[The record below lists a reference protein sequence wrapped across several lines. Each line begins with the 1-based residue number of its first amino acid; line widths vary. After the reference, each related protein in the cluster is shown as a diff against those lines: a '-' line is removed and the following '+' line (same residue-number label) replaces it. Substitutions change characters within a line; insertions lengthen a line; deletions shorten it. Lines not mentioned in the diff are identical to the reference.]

1 MQCITEKWQNA
12 WTSSIHGEF
21 YRKIE
26 PTVSSKIKYSHSSRA
41 KEVTVSRLRFG
52 KCRLNDYLCSI
63 KAVDSE
69 KCSECGVA
77 TETVEHFVLDCPNS
91 ELCKIIRATCKC
103 LGIEPKI
110 EITLSHER
118 IVDTIHRSLKRK
130 L

>member
-12 WTSSIHGEF
+12 WTSSIHGKF

-52 KCRLNDYLCSI
+52 KCRLNYLCSI
-63 KAVDSE
+63 KAADSE
-69 KCSECGVA
+69 KCSEYGVA

-91 ELCKIIRATCKC
+91 KLCKITRATCKS
-103 LGIEPKI
+103 LDIEPKI
-110 EITLSHER
+110 EIILPHER
-118 IVDTIHRSLKRK
+118 IVDTIHISLKRK